1 MIVDRPVFRR
11 STMNDQRSTTR
22 LMSGLADLHLH
33 TYHSD
38 GIRSPAEVVR
48 LAGEHGLSV
57 IAISDHDTLR
67 ALPEAEPLARAAGI
81 LLIPAVELSITW
93 EGVDVHLLAYAFD
106 PEDAALADTLTRCRA
121 TRELRGETM
130 AERLRSIGVAI
141 DMDRLREICG
151 GGSVGRPHVAR
162 CLVEIGAVASIDE
175 AFERYLSP
183 GCPGWVEKERIEL
196 DEAIALVHDAG
207 GLTSIAHPTCYPDAE
222 RLVRAMVPH
231 GVDAIEVL
239 HPDVPSDAAA
249 RFRAIA
255 SEHGIFTTGGSD
267 DHGFEGRKT
276 IGSVPVPVAMIQ
288 PIVDRWQS
296 RRGR

>member
-1 MIVDRPVFRR
+1 
-11 STMNDQRSTTR
+11 
-22 LMSGLADLHLH
+22 MSGFADLHLH
-33 TYHSD
+33 TFHSD

-48 LAGEHGLSV
+48 LAAEHGLSV
-57 IAISDHDTLR
+57 IAISDHDTLG
-67 ALPEAEPLARAAGI
+67 AFPEAEPLARAAGI

-106 PEDAALADTLTRCRA
+106 PDDAALAETLTRCRA

-130 AERLRSIGVAI
+130 AERLRAIGVAI

-183 GCPGWVEKERIEL
+183 GCPGWVDKERIEL
-196 DEAIALVHDAG
+196 DEAIALIHDAG
-207 GLTSIAHPTCYPDAE
+207 GLTSIAHPSFYPDAE
-222 RLVRAMVPH
+222 GLVRAMVPH
-231 GVDAIEVL
+231 GVDAIEIL
-239 HPDVPSDAAA
+239 HPDVPLAAA
-249 RFRAIA
+249 RRFRGIA
-255 SEHGIFTTGGSD
+255 SEHGLFTTGGSD
-267 DHGFEGRKT
+267 DHGFEGRET
-276 IGSVPVPVAMIQ
+276 IGSVLVPVAMIE

-296 RRGR
+296 RRAP